1 MILLF
6 CCRKQEKHHGY
17 GRKKFS
23 FFIRRVCQLLLIHP
37 HRRHDKDTLL
47 CSAVNQKSQIVG
59 FSSITPQGYLHN
71 MFVHKDFQ
79 DKGVATVLL
88 NEIERYVA
96 VMGIKRITSEVS
108 LTARPFYNF
117 FITLAGTPPTSV
129 FGSTSFVTTAP
140 AATTAPSPMVTPPII
155 VALAPIQQP
164 SPIMIGFANVRQRYS
179 PEAESQF
186 GVRRSDSSVGCDAV
200 FI

>member
-88 NEIERYVA
+88 NEIERYAA

-108 LTARPFYNF
+108 LTARPFFEKRGFVVEKEQKCRANKLFLTNF
-117 FITLAGTPPTSV
+117 VMAKEL
-129 FGSTSFVTTAP
+129 
-140 AATTAPSPMVTPPII
+140 
-155 VALAPIQQP
+155 
-164 SPIMIGFANVRQRYS
+164 NNK
-179 PEAESQF
+179 
-186 GVRRSDSSVGCDAV
+186 
-200 FI
+200 